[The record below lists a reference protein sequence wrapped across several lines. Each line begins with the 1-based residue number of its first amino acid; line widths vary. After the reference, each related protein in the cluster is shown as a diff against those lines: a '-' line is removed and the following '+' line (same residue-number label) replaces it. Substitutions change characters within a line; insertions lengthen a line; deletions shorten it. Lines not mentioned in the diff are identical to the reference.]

1 MERETLLIILGGL
14 LLAVG
19 ILGGGFSIKELQ
31 VPTVGMIPRVIAFV
45 IGVALIGFGANL
57 REISTP
63 ENPRS
68 EVAPV
73 ATPPEASSPKQP
85 ETPQPKPQT
94 PMNLAINGNA
104 TQSSTAFDGDPR
116 RAIDNVTNGH
126 YFSSASVSHTADM
139 PNSYWQVRLDSPA
152 TFTRIVL
159 FNRSDCCTNRL
170 SNFRLSVLD
179 GDREAFGLDFDGT
192 VGREQAVP
200 LPANTRGQTVR
211 VQLKGVNREGNGILS
226 LAEVQ
231 VFGVAE

>member
-1 MERETLLIILGGL
+1 MDRETLLIILGGL

-31 VPTVGMIPRVIAFV
+31 VPTVGMGPRVIAFV
-45 IGVALIGFGANL
+45 IGAALIGVGANL
-57 REISTP
+57 REIGTP
-63 ENPRS
+63 ENPKS

-73 ATPPEASSPKQP
+73 APPPEASS
-85 ETPQPKPQT
+85 PKPQT

-104 TQSSTAFDGDPR
+104 TQSSTASGGDPR

-126 YFSSASVSHTADM
+126 YFNSASVSHTADM
-139 PNSYWQVRLDSPA
+139 PNSYWQVRLDSSA

-159 FNRSDCCTNRL
+159 FNRSDCCADRL

-179 GDREAFGLDFDGT
+179 GDKEVFGLDFDGA

>member
-31 VPTVGMIPRVIAFV
+31 VPTVGMGPRVIAFV
-45 IGVALIGFGANL
+45 IGLALIGFGANL
-57 REISTP
+57 SDISTP

-68 EVAPV
+68 EAPV
-73 ATPPEASSPKQP
+73 APPPEASSPKQP

-94 PMNLAINGNA
+94 PTNLAINGTA
-104 TQSSTAFDGDPR
+104 TQSSTASEGDPR

-126 YFSSASVSHTADM
+126 YFNSESVSHTADM
-139 PNSYWQVRLDSPA
+139 PNSYWQVRLDVPA
-152 TFTRIVL
+152 TITRIVL
-159 FNRSDCCTNRL
+159 FNRSDCCADRL

-179 GDREAFGLDFDGT
+179 GDQEAFGLDFDGA
-192 VGREQAVP
+192 VGREQAIP

-211 VQLKGVNREGNGILS
+211 IQLKGVNREGNGVLS